1 MSLSIGIDSGSTAT
15 KGILFDSRD
24 GGRIV
29 RRFLVPTPF
38 RPLAAIEQGWA
49 ELSADL
55 PERPHLTLTGYGR
68 DLASFADRR
77 VTEISCHGLG
87 ARLLCPS
94 VHTVIDIGGQDSKA
108 ISLDEHGGVRD
119 FVMND
124 KCAAGTG
131 RFLQNMA
138 VLLEY
143 SLEDFA
149 EISRDTEPQPITN
162 MCTVFAETEVISLL
176 ARGVP
181 KSSIALGLLE
191 AAASR
196 AAAMVGRLS
205 SEGALAFTGGAALN
219 PLLAELIAKHSGRE
233 VLIPPQPQFAGAFG
247 AALIAAQKNQ

>member
-1 MSLSIGIDSGSTAT
+1 MLTVGIDIGSPAVKAALWDGADFQTF
-15 KGILFDSRD
+15 LFPTGWNPQESSREAFEALLQKAGAKRED
-24 GGRIV
+24 I
-29 RRFLVPTPF
+29 TQ
-38 RPLAAIEQGWA
+38 II
-49 ELSADL
+49 S
-55 PERPHLTLTGYGR
+55 TGYGR
-68 DLASFADRR
+68 KMCAIAHKK
-77 VTEISCHGLG
+77 VTEITCHAAGAAKMTHG
-87 ARLLCPS
+87 ARTLL
-94 VHTVIDIGGQDSKA
+94 DIGGQDSKVILMEA
-108 ISLDEHGGVRD
+108 DGKVKD
-119 FVMND
+119 FLMND